1 MNRITNTNSSLKKNN
16 TVKQNNSI
24 KQNNTVKTNI
34 VPLQTSTTGYSNSAL
49 IGIVI
54 LVIIIIVFAGSAYWL
69 YNYYSTRSFITAQ
82 KVEVLSDITDAT
94 NKTIVASGTIPSSNT
109 SNEYSISFWMNINDY
124 NYNYGKEKVIIRRG
138 LAGSGNPEIFLDS
151 KKNDLIVRVKL
162 QAGANNSS
170 SGSISS
176 FEDIPININKN
187 NCGGGVTI
195 DKEEPYYTYGKFN
208 ADNNDINPVSPS
220 FKVGDNIV
228 DYPTIQYTM
237 GTGVNSDI
245 INNSI
250 NMPHNDTVRVSSTND
265 YFNMISG
272 NNVKEGFSN
281 GEEFTNIDDAT
292 NASITVLVDI
302 CDIATSFQDVN
313 LANTSVDSLN
323 AGFDMIITTLEQTRT
338 GSKTADDVS
347 KAFVK
352 LVPSTS
358 NISGS
363 QISKSNLYSSTLQSK
378 FTKLTNDFNAL
389 AKYENVV
396 LDMNTIT
403 PIINAKMKTINCPLT
418 FDGKGEVDNTISFYE
433 NMIKL
438 IKKTI
443 FTFINNMG
451 VGIRKTYPD
460 LSSGVGSSCGADNI
474 IPNDPT
480 VGKCIS
486 KMIPLQKWVN
496 VIVSIYNQIV
506 DIYIDGQLTS
516 SCVLKGFPDI
526 NTSDVDITPDGGF
539 SGNMSRVNFMN
550 TAMTVQQARSIYN
563 DGPVKTQSLY
573 SMIPSWVWW
582 TILAIIIIVIL
593 YSIFA

>member
-1 MNRITNTNSSLKKNN
+1 MLL
-16 TVKQNNSI
+16 
-24 KQNNTVKTNI
+24 I
-34 VPLQTSTTGYSNSAL
+34 V
-49 IGIVI
+49 
-54 LVIIIIVFAGSAYWL
+54 IIIVFVGSAYWL
-69 YNYYSTRSFITAQ
+69 YNYYSTRSFVTAHQ
-82 KVEVLSDITDAT
+82 VEVLSDITDAT

-109 SNEYSISFWMNINDY
+109 SNEYSISFWMNITDY

-138 LAGSGNPEIFLDS
+138 PAGSGNPEIVLDS

-162 QAGANNSS
+162 QAGSNNSP
-170 SGSISS
+170 SGHISS
-176 FEDIPININKN
+176 FEDIPMNINMNINKSS
-187 NCGGGVTI
+187 CGGVNI

-208 ADNNDINPVSPS
+208 VDTNNINLVSPS

-245 INNSI
+245 INSSI
-250 NMPHNDTVRVSSTND
+250 NMPHDDNVRVSSTND

-272 NNVKEGFSN
+272 NNVKEGFTNEEGFSN
-281 GEEFTNIDDAT
+281 REEFSDIDDAT
-292 NASITVLVDI
+292 NASIQVLVDL
-302 CDIATSFQDVN
+302 CDIASSFQDVN
-313 LANTSVDSLN
+313 LANTSIDSLN
-323 AGFDMIITTLEQTRT
+323 AGFDMIINTLEQTRT

-347 KAFVK
+347 KAFVA

-358 NISGS
+358 NISAS
-363 QISKSNLYSSTLQSK
+363 QISKSSLSSSTLQTK
-378 FTKLTNDFNAL
+378 ITKLTSDFDAL

-396 LDMNTIT
+396 LDMNSVV

-418 FDGKGEVDNTISFYE
+418 FDGTGEVDNTISFYE

-438 IKKTI
+438 IKKSI
-443 FTFINNMG
+443 YTFINNMG

-460 LSSGVGSSCGADNI
+460 LSSGVSAGCNADNLI
-474 IPNDPT
+474 QNDPT
-480 VGKCIS
+480 VGTCTA
-486 KMIPLQKWVN
+486 KMVPLQKWVN
-496 VIVSIYNQIV
+496 IIVSIYNQIV

-526 NTSDVDITPDGGF
+526 STADVDITPDGGF

-550 TAMTVQQARSIYN
+550 TAMTVQQARSIYY
-563 DGPVKTQSLY
+563 DGPIKTQSLY

-582 TILAIIIIVIL
+582 IILVIIIIVIL
-593 YSIFA
+593 YAIFA